1 MCRLPLPFPQGRKI
15 KEMGRVRKRRG
26 NCILSENEIER
37 ALSEHLKQDVLPQLP
52 EAHSPDWGAAS
63 PQREQEAACNKP
75 PHRKRASKK
84 LALVANVQKLHTEEK
99 PYKCTEC
106 GKGFKGSTRLL
117 NHLQTH
123 TGEKMFECVE
133 CGKRFSRK
141 ANLVMHQRIHTGER
155 PYKCKECEKAFSR
168 SSNLIAHHKIHVKK
182 KAFSCTSCRKSFSG
196 SAALFQHQRVH
207 IDEKPCRCTE
217 CGDSFRLCSD
227 FIKHQQTDL
236 RERPSERT
244 ADANHSEATFL
255 HHKEEQRCGTEKHTM
270 DHLSLVL
277 EELKKMREN
286 MDMLLLNQQS
296 QLQVLQEIQKQLNI
310 LLPGNDLINSNVY
323 SLGLLLGRQAAALA
337 SLSFPLL
344 NPSSLL
350 PENASCLPQSSA
362 PGILPTTRL
371 PVSQHPATST
381 T

>member
-1 MCRLPLPFPQGRKI
+1 MEPVIEPVFSLLQEPEKSDIEECA
-15 KEMGRVRKRRG
+15 G

-106 GKGFKGSTRLL
+106 
-117 NHLQTH
+117 
-123 TGEKMFECVE
+123 
-133 CGKRFSRK
+133 
-141 ANLVMHQRIHTGER
+141 
-155 PYKCKECEKAFSR
+155 
-168 SSNLIAHHKIHVKK
+168 
-182 KAFSCTSCRKSFSG
+182 
-196 SAALFQHQRVH
+196 
-207 IDEKPCRCTE
+207 
-217 CGDSFRLCSD
+217 
-227 FIKHQQTDL
+227 
-236 RERPSERT
+236 
-244 ADANHSEATFL
+244 DANHSEATFL

-323 SLGLLLGRQAAALA
+323 SLGLLLGRQAAAVA